1 MANSISRFKNYI
13 AKLDTV
19 YQQSATTAV
28 LESDP
33 ETVKMGNKA
42 GEFLIPKMSM
52 DGLADYSRSDGYA
65 TGGVTIDYETKAC
78 NYDRGR
84 RLSVDAMDNEETAGI
99 AFGKLASEFIRTKVV
114 PEMDA
119 FRFATYAGVKGIFS
133 ASVALA
139 TGVSVLEALQTAVS
153 AQDEA
158 EVGTTGKILFVTPT
172 LLTLAKNVD
181 TTKSKAILDRF
192 DKVVTVPQPRFYTA
206 ITLLG
211 GRKDDELAGG
221 FKPLTAS
228 YSLTTDTEVT
238 AGKTYYTK
246 SDNVYTKVE
255 SPVKAS
261 LSTYYEK
268 SAGAHKLNFMIVNRD
283 AVIQFGKH
291 TVNKVISPEENQTDD
306 SYMFFYR
313 AYGITETYENKVKG
327 IYMHYDPTEL

>member
-1 MANSISRFKNYI
+1 MANAISRFKNYI

-52 DGLADYSRSDGYA
+52 DGLADYSRSDGYV
-65 TGGVTIDYETKAC
+65 TGSVSIDYETKAC

-119 FRFATYAGVKGIFS
+119 FRFATYAGVKGI
-133 ASVALA
+133 LA
-139 TGVSVLEALQTAVS
+139 TSAALVTGIAVLEALQAAVS

-158 EVGTTGKILFVTPT
+158 EVSVTGKMLFITPT

-192 DKVVTVPQPRFYTA
+192 DKVIPVPQPRFYTA
-206 ITLLG
+206 ISLLG
-211 GRKDDELAGG
+211 GRKDDELMGG
-221 FKPLTAS
+221 FKPLEAS
-228 YSLTTDTEVT
+228 YKLTTDTDVV

-246 SDNVYTKVE
+246 SDNVYTKVDT
-255 SPVKAS
+255 PAKAS
-261 LSTYYEK
+261 ISTYYEK
-268 SAGAHKLNFMIVNRD
+268 SAGAHKLNFMIINRD

-291 TVNKVISPEENQTDD
+291 TVNKVISPEENQNDD